1 MNNNLHK
8 LHQLIN
14 EIETKLSDSD
24 QHLIHALQ
32 RELDSLMLHA
42 AENNTH
48 PSTPYMD
55 KASGCYRFGD
65 NPDYYCPHCF
75 DNLQQ
80 KISTQRL
87 NRQQRVCP
95 QCRSSLRPLQ

>member
-1 MNNNLHK
+1 MNNSLHSI
-8 LHQLIN
+8 HQLIS
-14 EIETKLSDSD
+14 EIATKLSEDD
-24 QHLIHALQ
+24 QHLLTALQ
-32 RELDSLMLHA
+32 HEIDKVMLHGS
-42 AENNTH
+42 EENTH
-48 PSTPYMD
+48 PSTPHPD

-65 NPDYYCPHCF
+65 DPDYYCPHCF

-87 NRQQRVCP
+87 NKQLRVCP